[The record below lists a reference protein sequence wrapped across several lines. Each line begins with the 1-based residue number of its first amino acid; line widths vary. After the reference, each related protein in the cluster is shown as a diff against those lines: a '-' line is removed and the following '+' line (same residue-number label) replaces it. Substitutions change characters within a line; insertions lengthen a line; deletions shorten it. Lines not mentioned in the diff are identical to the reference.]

1 MAAKPITTVIGWDPA
16 LAETRETA
24 SLSANHDFSAENNS
38 NRKEVIMMTYRK
50 PEISELPKAVSA
62 VEATD
67 SLAKQASD
75 TDGINLHKM
84 TVTAYSSDE

>member
-1 MAAKPITTVIGWDPA
+1 
-16 LAETRETA
+16 
-24 SLSANHDFSAENNS
+24 
-38 NRKEVIMMTYRK
+38 MMTYRK
-50 PEISELPKAVSA
+50 PEISELPNAVSA